1 MKIKEEEDKKLIKT
15 WKSYIDNG
23 HYGNS
28 RDIVDM
34 YNKVFEGVRQKQP
47 YTTCGSCLRRCV
59 KLMYEELLR
68 QETEEQNKLNALQV
82 IDEFMTE
89 DEESQEDK
97 PKRGRKKK
105 S

>member
-1 MKIKEEEDKKLIKT
+1 MIINEEDRKIIKT

-59 KLMYEELLR
+59 KLMYEELVR
-68 QETEEQNKLNALQV
+68 QETDEQNKLQALQE

-89 DEESQEDK
+89 EEHKEEK
-97 PKRGRKKK
+97 PKRGRQKK

>member
-1 MKIKEEEDKKLIKT
+1 MIITKNHRNIQKIY
-15 WKSYIDNG
+15 KSYIDNG

-59 KLMYEELLR
+59 KLMYEELVR
-68 QETEEQNKLNALQV
+68 QETEEQNKLQALQE

-89 DEESQEDK
+89 KEHKEEK
-97 PKRGRKKK
+97 PKRGRQKK

>member
-1 MKIKEEEDKKLIKT
+1 MKIKEEDKKLIKT
-15 WKSYIDNG
+15 WKSYIDSG

-28 RDIVDM
+28 RDIVDL

-68 QETEEQNKLNALQV
+68 QETEEKNKLQALQV
-82 IDEFMTE
+82 IDEFMMD
-89 DEESQEDK
+89 DETQEDK